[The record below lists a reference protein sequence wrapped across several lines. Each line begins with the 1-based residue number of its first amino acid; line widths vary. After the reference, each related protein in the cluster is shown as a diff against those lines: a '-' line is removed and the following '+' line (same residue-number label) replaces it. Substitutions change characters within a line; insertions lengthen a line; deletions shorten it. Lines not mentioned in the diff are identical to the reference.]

1 VIEDVL
7 VSAAFSGV
15 ALLQSDNGVSPTRT
29 RRRFTLAF
37 KRKVLA
43 EAVACTKPGELGALL
58 RREGLYS
65 SHVTQ
70 WRAAERRGEL
80 TGPAPRR
87 GPTPTPPD
95 PSVKRIA
102 TLERELAKATARAAR
117 LEIIV
122 ACQKKVAQLMDLAL
136 PTTDAQTETPS

>member
-1 VIEDVL
+1 M
-7 VSAAFSGV
+7 SAAFSGV

-29 RRRFTLAF
+29 RRRFTVAF

-43 EAVACTKPGELGALL
+43 EAAACTKPGELGALL

-65 SHVTQ
+65 SNLTQ

-80 TGPAPRR
+80 TAPTKRR
-87 GPTPTPPD
+87 GPTPMPPD

-102 TLERELAKATARAAR
+102 TLERELAKANAQAAR

-122 ACQKKVAQLMDLAL
+122 ACQKKVAQLMDLAH
-136 PTTDAQTETPS
+136 PTSDAPIETPS

>member
-1 VIEDVL
+1 M
-7 VSAAFSGV
+7 SAAFSGV

-29 RRRFTLAF
+29 RRRFTVAF

-65 SHVTQ
+65 SHLTQ

-80 TGPAPRR
+80 TGPTKRR
-87 GPTPTPPD
+87 GPTRTPTD

-102 TLERELAKATARAAR
+102 TLERELATANARAAR

-136 PTTDAQTETPS
+136 PPNDVPSETPS